1 MHTDIQVDRHDE
13 ATRGKM
19 ADEVWEQIASALST
33 IVTTTDKSGN
43 LKKELKIAIAE
54 TVSTLRSLL
63 AKLKSM
69 SESKTKTISE
79 LETVVNKMK
88 SQNKDEGLHAD
99 KGHAAPSLNGNQE
112 LACSRDR
119 GQAVPSLIPSRE
131 PTVNRKQGDMPPGN
145 NIGKL
150 YSTVLK
156 NKTQQQHFKIT
167 VKSKGNLTADAIK
180 ELLKAKINPT
190 DIKVGI
196 NSLKTLTDGRVV
208 ITTSRKE
215 EAEALEND
223 IKEKC
228 REELEPILH
237 RWRNPRLI
245 IRNTP
250 EDITT
255 KNIEETLIKQ
265 NPELYLQSGDIIPK
279 FCYTTKKLT
288 RNLVMEVNAQTRKSL
303 MQRKIKLGWMV
314 CKVEDYLVPNRCFKC
329 SRYNHRQQDCRG
341 EETCPLCAGRHKMKD
356 CTVSPTDYKCINC
369 STYNLHNKNAQTC
382 ENHSTLD
389 RNYPSLLALL
399 DRNRQNIDY

>member
-1 MHTDIQVDRHDE
+1 
-13 ATRGKM
+13 M

-43 LKKELKIAIAE
+43 LKKELKITIAE
-54 TVSTLRSLL
+54 TVSTLRNLL
-63 AKLKSM
+63 AKLKSL

-88 SQNKDEGLHAD
+88 SQNKDEGPHSG

-112 LACSRDR
+112 LECSRER
-119 GQAVPSLIPSRE
+119 GQAVPSLVPSRE
-131 PTVNRKQGDMPPGN
+131 PTVNRTQGIMPHGN

-150 YSTVLK
+150 YSTTLK

-167 VKSKGNLTADAIK
+167 VKSKGNLTAEAIK

-190 DIKVGI
+190 DINVGI

-215 EAEALEND
+215 EAEALETY

-237 RWRNPRLI
+237 KRRNPRII

-265 NPELYLQSGDIIPK
+265 NPELYLQPGDIIPK

-288 RNLVMEVNAQTRKSL
+288 RNLVIEVNAQTRKSL
-303 MQRKIKLGWMV
+303 MQRKVKLGWMI
-314 CKVEDYLVPNRCFKC
+314 CKAEDYLVPNRCFKC
-329 SRYNHRQQDCRG
+329 SRFNHRQHDCRG

-356 CTVSPTDYKCINC
+356 CTVSPPDYKCINC
-369 STYNLHNKNAQTC
+369 ATYNLHNKNARIC

-389 RNYPSLLALL
+389 RNCPSLLALL
-399 DRNRQNIDY
+399 DRYRQNIDY